1 MKIKKYGPEM
11 ERMKQ
16 AGKSYR
22 QIAETIGLEQ
32 TQVKEYFKRDR
43 KEQRLRGYSRSQKPD
58 KLKTKQAL
66 ISEVKSL
73 RMEVDLLRD
82 FMQTEERK

>member
-22 QIAETIGLEQ
+22 QIAEAIGLEQ
-32 TQVKEYFKRDR
+32 AQVKEYFRTDR

-58 KLKTKQAL
+58 ELKTKQAL
-66 ISEVKSL
+66 IGELNSL

-82 FMQTEERK
+82 FMQMAERK